1 VAPKRQPKTL
11 LEFTALL
18 AMGTL
23 LTPEQL
29 ASKQKLSLMDQ
40 ARIGVKSLPK
50 ATRVGEF
57 IAMWTINKYL
67 HGEVTVEKLA
77 EFWNEPPRTMYRRLD
92 EFRQVWGPAGHD
104 TPDKIADNLIAHYKA
119 RGERLNASYVVSLL
133 SAPVTLSV
141 TTASAV
147 PT

>member
-1 VAPKRQPKTL
+1 
-11 LEFTALL
+11 
-18 AMGTL
+18 MGSF

-29 ASKQKLSLMDQ
+29 ASEKKLSLMDQ

-57 IAMWTINKYL
+57 ISMWTISKYL
-67 HGEVTVEKLA
+67 DGEVTVEKLA

-104 TPDKIADNLIAHYKA
+104 PPDKIADNLIAHYKA
-119 RGERLNASYVVSLL
+119 RKQRLNASYVVQLL
-133 SAPVTLSV
+133 SAPVTVPV
-141 TTASAV
+141 TAV
-147 PT
+147 PALAT